1 MGSRRLSYD
10 SPVVLSFVFLS
21 LAVLL
26 LDKLTSGRASAL
38 LFCVY
43 RSPLTDP
50 LTWPRF
56 VLHVLG
62 HSGWEHYI
70 GNMLM
75 LLVVGPQAEARYGSG
90 RLALAMLVTA
100 LVSGLLHWALFPGTA
115 LLGASGIVFM
125 LIVLS
130 SFACAGRGELPL
142 TLLLVLVLYLGRELV
157 SMLSV
162 SDNIS
167 HLSHIAG
174 GLCGAVFGFAL
185 RPRQA

>member
-1 MGSRRLSYD
+1 MRLKRLSYD
-10 SPVVLSFVFLS
+10 SPLILSFAFLS

-26 LDKLTSGRASAL
+26 LDRLTGGRAVSL

-43 RSPLTDP
+43 RSPLSEP

-75 LLVVGPQAEARYGSG
+75 LLVVGPPCEARYGSG
-90 RLALAMLVTA
+90 RLGLAMLATA

-125 LIVLS
+125 LIILS
-130 SFACAGRGELPL
+130 SFAGAGRGELPL
-142 TLLLVLVLYLGRELV
+142 TLLLVLVL
-157 SMLSV
+157 
-162 SDNIS
+162 
-167 HLSHIAG
+167 
-174 GLCGAVFGFAL
+174 
-185 RPRQA
+185 